1 VTAPLEELESFG
13 DEVGE
18 WSATAPED
26 GAMPLGHNFEGPF
39 ISPLKKGAQNA
50 AFIQVPADADRTRL
64 GALANGLRLTTVA
77 PEVEGALDL
86 IRWFTDHGVVV
97 SLGHSNATAF
107 EAALGYA
114 SGARSTTHLFNAM
127 SGVDHH
133 DPGLAVA
140 ALDDDAV
147 YVELIAD
154 GHHVAPAVYPIVFRT
169 KPADRLLLVS
179 DAINVAGTGDGPT
192 TLGGLDVDVR
202 DGQCRLVSNG
212 ALAGSVLALDMAV
225 RNIVAAGV
233 PLARAVASASLWP
246 LTLLGITD
254 RGRIAPGQRADLV
267 ELDDALEV
275 RRVMRDGRWFAGPAR

>member
-1 VTAPLEELESFG
+1 
-13 DEVGE
+13 
-18 WSATAPED
+18 
-26 GAMPLGHNFEGPF
+26 
-39 ISPLKKGAQNA
+39 
-50 AFIQVPADADRTRL
+50 
-64 GALANGLRLTTVA
+64 
-77 PEVEGALDL
+77 
-86 IRWFTDHGVVV
+86 
-97 SLGHSNATAF
+97 
-107 EAALGYA
+107 
-114 SGARSTTHLFNAM
+114 M

-133 DPGLAVA
+133 APGLAVA
-140 ALDDDAV
+140 ALDDDTV

-246 LTLLGITD
+246 LTLLGISD

-275 RRVMRDGRWFAGPAR
+275 RRVMRDGRWFAGPAG